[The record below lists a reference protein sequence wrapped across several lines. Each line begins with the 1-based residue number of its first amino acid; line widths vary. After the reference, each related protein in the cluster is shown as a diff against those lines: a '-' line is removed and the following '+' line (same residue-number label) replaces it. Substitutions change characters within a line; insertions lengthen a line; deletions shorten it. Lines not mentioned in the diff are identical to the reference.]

1 MYFNFSPCT
10 ILVNFDVFQGKYFGG
25 FFYKNICFSKTILKM
40 LCKIEKYLKQKNTF
54 NPHTLLMQQGL
65 HFLYHILRIL
75 IVHNSLGSHVSCKLL
90 ADK

>member
-1 MYFNFSPCT
+1 
-10 ILVNFDVFQGKYFGG
+10 
-25 FFYKNICFSKTILKM
+25 M
-40 LCKIEKYLKQKNTF
+40 LCKMEKYLKQKNTF